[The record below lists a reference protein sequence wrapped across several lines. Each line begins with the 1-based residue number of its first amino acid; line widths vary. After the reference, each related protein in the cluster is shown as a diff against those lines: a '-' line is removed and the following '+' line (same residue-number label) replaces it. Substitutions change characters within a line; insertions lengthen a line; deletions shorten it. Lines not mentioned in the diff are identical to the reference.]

1 MQLTEAFALIPTL
14 ARSLIITHK
23 SGMPSRAIPKELCP
37 PAQGCEPVHPP
48 QYCYARRASYPGKS
62 SKPCF
67 NPKRVVAAPALEC
80 NPGLCCGIPL
90 GFGGFLTLDVG
101 DDQPPG
107 DGEPFGCACAP

>member
-48 QYCYARRASYPGKS
+48 QYCSARRASYPGKS

-90 GFGGFLTLDVG
+90 GFGRFLTLDVCH
-101 DDQPPG
+101 DTPPRHQQPF
-107 DGEPFGCACAP
+107 DFAPPP